1 MMLSTSVALCLTVPS
16 ESLSRDFKLA
26 PTPAVDT
33 FTLMRHYIMGHTHKF

>member
-33 FTLMRHYIMGHTHKF
+33 FILMRHYIMGHTHKF